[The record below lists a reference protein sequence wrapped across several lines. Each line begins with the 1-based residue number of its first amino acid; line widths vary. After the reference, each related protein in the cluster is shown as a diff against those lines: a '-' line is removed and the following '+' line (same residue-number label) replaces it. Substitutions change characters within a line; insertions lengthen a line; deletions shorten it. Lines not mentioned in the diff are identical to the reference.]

1 MYISQKWFQ
10 SQWLYIE
17 IVWIFHVW
25 AIYFPAGKWIFHWRS
40 VTCPPAASACGDF
53 FPPPFFTFSSHSGDE
68 SHRRTTADFPGYSG
82 SGLTAGGVRRLRPR
96 LKAMQGGQGSSID
109 GRAGQG
115 GGARRCKSFTDGL
128 RLQGQ
133 HQSIGRLPFRFPLF
147 RSLSSKIGEE
157 FPISFYIF
165 LEKKKINFKIFVLFA
180 VGKSIRIFGKIW

>member
-1 MYISQKWFQ
+1 MVVHWNCVNFPCLSDLFSSGKMNFPLALCHLSAGGFGLW
-10 SQWLYIE
+10 WL
-17 IVWIFHVW
+17 
-25 AIYFPAGKWIFHWRS
+25 
-40 VTCPPAASACGDF
+40 
-53 FPPPFFTFSSHSGDE
+53 FPPPFFTFSSHSSDK
-68 SHRRTTADFPGYSG
+68 SHRRTTADFPGFSGGGYSG

-115 GGARRCKSFTDGL
+115 GGAGRCKSFTDGL

-133 HQSIGRLPFRFPLF
+133 HQSIGRLPFRFPFF

-165 LEKKKINFKIFVLFA
+165 LEKKEINFKIFVLFA